1 MTDNNTQLLSVYS
14 DETKAVLTKIR
25 EELNED
31 TIFSKMETD
40 YNVYDLLTFNEFNIQ
55 ERLER
60 LSFHMK
66 DFRLKFLQETA
77 KLNQVEDHLNKVT
90 ADKYIALKEGAVTLT
105 KTEIEKYYL
114 AKDTELLHLRG
125 LVRKQELR
133 TKYFEAVWQA
143 MDKLQWNMK
152 LYCDNGK
159 GGY

>member
-1 MTDNNTQLLSVYS
+1 
-14 DETKAVLTKIR
+14 
-25 EELNED
+25 
-31 TIFSKMETD
+31 METD

-55 ERLER
+55 DRLER

-66 DFRLKFLQETA
+66 DFRLKFLQEQG
-77 KLNQVEDHLNKVT
+77 KLNSVEDRLAQVVG
-90 ADKYIALKEGAVTLT
+90 DKYIALKNGEVTLS

-114 AKDTELLHLRG
+114 PKDTEVMNLRA
-125 LVRKQELR
+125 LVRKQEMR

>member
-1 MTDNNTQLLSVYS
+1 MTDYNNLLSVYNE
-14 DETKAVLTKIR
+14 ETKAVLQKVR

-31 TIFSKMETD
+31 VIFSKLEEE
-40 YNVYDLLTFNEFNIQ
+40 YNVYDLITFNEFNIN

-66 DFRLKFLQETA
+66 DFRLKFLQEQA
-77 KLNQVEDHLNKVT
+77 KLGQVQDHLDKVIGE
-90 ADKYIALKEGAVTLT
+90 KYIALKEGAVTLT

-114 AKDTELLHLRG
+114 PKDEEIIRLKG

-133 TKYFEAVWQA
+133 TKYFEAVWQV

>member
-1 MTDNNTQLLSVYS
+1 MTDTTQLLSVYS
-14 DETKAVLTKIR
+14 EETKAVLTKIR

-31 TIFSKMETD
+31 SIFSKMEAD

-55 ERLER
+55 DRLER

-66 DFRLKFLQETA
+66 DFRLKFLQEQG
-77 KLNQVEDHLNKVT
+77 KLNAVEDRLAQVVG
-90 ADKYIALKEGAVTLT
+90 DKYIALKNGEVALT
-105 KTEIEKYYL
+105 KTEIERYYL
-114 AKDTELLHLRG
+114 PKDVEVMKLRA

>member
-1 MTDNNTQLLSVYS
+1 MTDNAQLLSVYS
-14 DETKAVLTKIR
+14 EETKAVLTKIR
-25 EELNED
+25 DELNED
-31 TIFSKMETD
+31 TIFKKLEAD

-77 KLNQVEDHLNKVT
+77 KLNQVEDRLNKVVG
-90 ADKYIALKEGAVTLT
+90 DKYIALKEGAVTLT

-114 AKDTELLHLRG
+114 PKDPEIMQLRG

-133 TKYFEAVWQA
+133 ANYFEAVWQA

>member
-1 MTDNNTQLLSVYS
+1 MTDNVQLLSVYS
-14 DETKAVLTKIR
+14 EETKAVLTKIR

-31 TIFSKMETD
+31 TIFSKMEAD

-55 ERLER
+55 DRLER

-66 DFRLKFLQETA
+66 DFRLKFLQEQG
-77 KLNQVEDHLNKVT
+77 KLNSVEDRLAQVVG
-90 ADKYIALKEGAVTLT
+90 DKYIALKNGEVTLS

-114 AKDTELLHLRG
+114 PKDTEVMNLRA
-125 LVRKQELR
+125 LVRKQEMR

>member
-1 MTDNNTQLLSVYS
+1 MKDYTNMLSVYS
-14 DETKAVLTKIR
+14 QETKDMLTKIR

-31 TIFSKMETD
+31 KIFSKMEAE

-66 DFRLKFLQETA
+66 DFRLKFLQEQA
-77 KLNQVEDHLNKVT
+77 KLGQLQDHLDKIT
-90 ADKYIALKEGAVTLT
+90 GDKYVALKDGAVTLT

-114 AKDTELLHLRG
+114 PKDEEIMK
-125 LVRKQELR
+125 VKAAIRKQEMR
-133 TKYFEAVWQA
+133 TEYFQAVWHA

-152 LYCDNGK
+152 LYCDNSK
-159 GGY
+159 GGF